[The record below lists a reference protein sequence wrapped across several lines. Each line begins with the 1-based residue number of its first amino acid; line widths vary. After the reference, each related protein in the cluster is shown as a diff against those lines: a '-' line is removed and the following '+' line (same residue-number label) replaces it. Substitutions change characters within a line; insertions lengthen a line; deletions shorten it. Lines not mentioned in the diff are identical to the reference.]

1 MLHLFAN
8 PGIFH
13 QTETPSWLFLLQM
26 LSFVLVLISIF
37 FIATVIFG
45 AYLAPRKIII
55 AIILLI
61 LVTGVSITASI
72 LSTTHEDVQERLLQA
87 KYDSSFINWLD
98 AGYGIKTNP
107 DIAQRLVNG
116 ESFATTYHGKE
127 IVISVIETIDKKLAV
142 VDQNHT
148 VLKTAE

>member
-1 MLHLFAN
+1 MLHLLAN

-13 QTETPSWLFLLQM
+13 QMETPSWLLLLQI
-26 LSFVLVLISIF
+26 LSFVLVLTSIF
-37 FIATVIFG
+37 FIAAVIFG
-45 AYLAPRKIII
+45 AFLAPRKIII
-55 AIILLI
+55 SITLLV
-61 LVTGVSITASI
+61 LVTGVSVTASI
-72 LSTTHEDVQERLLQA
+72 LSTTNEDIQERLLQA
-87 KYDSSFINWLD
+87 KYDSSLINWLD
-98 AGYGIKTNP
+98 TGYGIKTNS